1 MKKINVLLVIRK
13 GQPELDWIAPVLYQM
28 RSTLNIYI
36 FLSTETILPKIEKN
50 PNYLILKQITKKVFW
65 PKKMENLFWKIL
77 SKFLRII
84 KINISSTLSTF
95 IYKKIHN
102 IENLKKNIGLNREFD
117 FVFTEY
123 GNNSSWVK
131 ALFEYKKK
139 PIIFNYPSSPLTF
152 FQRKGFEFYK
162 KKLFCDYVFLITK
175 YDFNYWSKAIDK
187 SKMISIGNPSYDP
200 WWLKKIEK
208 KNKVKFIDK
217 RKKILFAYNSDF
229 GLLPKNKEY
238 LLEDDLNSFMKI
250 FTSDDQ
256 FKNSK
261 LIFKIHPFRNNPR
274 YLNILKNYDKKFW
287 EIKNDPL
294 ILLARNTDAVLSSF
308 DSSALLDGLYS
319 GKPSIEFFRSFNNKT
334 TFPKVSLHQIVG
346 ISVSM
351 TKKNIK
357 SLIIKALFKPNNII
371 WKKQKKIFNKIYSTN
386 KNSSNIANEVILK
399 KY

>member
-1 MKKINVLLVIRK
+1 
-13 GQPELDWIAPVLYQM
+13 
-28 RSTLNIYI
+28 
-36 FLSTETILPKIEKN
+36 
-50 PNYLILKQITKKVFW
+50 
-65 PKKMENLFWKIL
+65 
-77 SKFLRII
+77 
-84 KINISSTLSTF
+84 
-95 IYKKIHN
+95 
-102 IENLKKNIGLNREFD
+102 
-117 FVFTEY
+117 
-123 GNNSSWVK
+123 
-131 ALFEYKKK
+131 
-139 PIIFNYPSSPLTF
+139 
-152 FQRKGFEFYK
+152 
-162 KKLFCDYVFLITK
+162 
-175 YDFNYWSKAIDK
+175 
-187 SKMISIGNPSYDP
+187 
-200 WWLKKIEK
+200 
-208 KNKVKFIDK
+208 
-217 RKKILFAYNSDF
+217 
-229 GLLPKNKEY
+229 
-238 LLEDDLNSFMKI
+238 MKI
-250 FTSDDQ
+250 FTSNNQ